1 MSKDYYNVLGVDKS
15 ATKADI
21 KKAYKKLAK
30 KYHPDISQ
38 EADAETKFK
47 EINEAAAVLG
57 DDQKRAQYDQYGAE
71 GMKYSNNM
79 GGFDFSD
86 FMRGGGFDFD
96 DIFDSFFGGGNRG
109 DIFGRGGRS
118 RQNRGRNL
126 RFDIEIDLKEA
137 AFGVTKTIVIPKLEK
152 CSKCNGKGAVSDSD
166 IKTCGTCHGTGM
178 VKETKRTPFGIFATS
193 RQCNVCGGV
202 GKEIKNPC
210 PVCDGDGR
218 EKKNK
223 KIKIKI
229 PAGVETGMRLQVQ
242 NEGEAGEFNGP
253 SGDLFVMIHVQEHE
267 IFERR
272 GNDIVLELPVRF
284 AQVALGDEVE
294 VPTLKDTVK
303 MKIPAGTQSNTIF
316 KLKGKGIPYLNSY
329 GQGDQLVRVIVEVPT
344 KLSKKEKDLLKEF
357 DGEIKDKKKGFFG
370 F

>member
-1 MSKDYYNVLGVDKS
+1 MSKDYYDILGVNKNAS
-15 ATKADI
+15 KEEI

-30 KYHPDISQ
+30 KYHPDISK
-38 EADAETKFK
+38 EEDTETKFK

-57 DDQKRAQYDQYGAE
+57 DEKKRAQYDQYGAE
-71 GMKYSNNM
+71 GVKYSNNM

-96 DIFDSFFGGGNRG
+96 DIFDSFFGGGRG
-109 DIFGRGGRS
+109 DIFGRGGRG
-118 RQNRGRNL
+118 RNRRGRNL
-126 RFDIEIDLKEA
+126 RFDIEIDLKDA

-152 CSKCNGKGAVSDSD
+152 CSKCDGKGAVNDSD
-166 IKTCGTCHGTGM
+166 IKVCGTCHGTGM
-178 VKETKRTPFGIFATS
+178 IKETKRTPFGVFATS
-193 RQCNVCGGV
+193 RECHSCHGV

-218 EKKNK
+218 ERKNK
-223 KIKIKI
+223 KLKIKI

-242 NEGEAGEFNGP
+242 SEGEAGEFNGP
-253 SGDLFVMIHVQEHE
+253 PGDLFVMIHVKEHE

-272 GNDIVLELPVRF
+272 GNDLILELPVRF
-284 AQVALGDEVE
+284 AQMVLGDDVQI
-294 VPTLKDTVK
+294 PTLKEDIK

-329 GQGDQLVRVIVEVPT
+329 GQGDLLVKVVVEVPENLT
-344 KLSKKEKDLLKEF
+344 KKQKELLKEF